1 VVTAGDG
8 YACRNEAILHFGLGD
23 VATLDSI
30 AVQWPSGEIQRWN
43 AIDSKPID
51 VNRRVGIVEGLKE
64 PFEDR

>member
-1 VVTAGDG
+1 
-8 YACRNEAILHFGLGD
+8 LGD

-30 AVQWPSGEIQRWN
+30 AVQWPSGEVQRWDTIN
-43 AIDSKPID
+43 SKPID